1 MRAVLDTCVFLSALR
16 SSGGASFEIL
26 RLLRLGRW
34 KMVLSNHLIHEYEE
48 IGKRDAFELGLTL
61 ADIDALLDGLCRMAE
76 AHVLTH
82 GWRPV
87 LHDPDDE
94 PLVQL
99 ASESDANIIVTHN
112 VRHLRP
118 ARALGIMVMTPRAF
132 LKELRKQS

>member
-61 ADIDALLDGLCRMAE
+61 ADIDALLDGLCRMPKR
-76 AHVLTH
+76 T
-82 GWRPV
+82 
-87 LHDPDDE
+87 
-94 PLVQL
+94 
-99 ASESDANIIVTHN
+99 
-112 VRHLRP
+112 
-118 ARALGIMVMTPRAF
+118 F
-132 LKELRKQS
+132 